1 MNIRT
6 VLFDL
11 DGTLIDTN
19 KLIAA
24 SFAHTFEQ
32 FGFAFTNEEMLAF
45 NGPPLVDTFRAYL
58 PDRVEEMVTIYRE
71 HNIEHHDRYV
81 KVFPHVK
88 ETLKALQEADVR
100 IAVVTS
106 KMHSVAKHGL
116 TFTGLA
122 PYVEHLIAFDDVEH
136 AKPHPESV
144 VHAMGLLN
152 AKRETTLMVGDNYQD
167 IEAGH
172 NAGIRTAGVEW
183 SHKGKDFLESY
194 NPTYMFAD
202 MRDVLK
208 LI

>member
-6 VLFDL
+6 ILFDL

-19 KLIAA
+19 ELIAA

-32 FGFAFTNEEMLAF
+32 FGFAFTEEEMLAF

-58 PDRVEEMVTIYRE
+58 PERVEEMVTIYRE
-71 HNIEHHDRYV
+71 HNKEHHDMYV

-88 ETLKALQEADVR
+88 ETLKALQEAGIQ

-106 KMHSVAKHGL
+106 KMLSVAKHGL
-116 TFTGLA
+116 EFTGLT
-122 PYVEHLIAFDDVEH
+122 PYVEHLIALDDVEH

-144 VHAMGLLN
+144 LKAMDLLN
-152 AKRETTLMVGDNYQD
+152 ANPESTLMVGDNYQD
-167 IEAGH
+167 IKAGQ

-183 SHKGKDFLESY
+183 SHKGKEYLESY
-194 NPTYMFAD
+194 NPTYMLAD
-202 MRDVLK
+202 IQDVLK

>member
-6 VLFDL
+6 ILFDL

-19 KLIAA
+19 ELIAA

-32 FGFAFTNEEMLAF
+32 FGFTFTDEEMLTF

-58 PDRVEEMVTIYRE
+58 PDRVDEMVTIYRE
-71 HNIEHHDRYV
+71 HNKKHHDMYV
-81 KVFPHVK
+81 KVFPHVE
-88 ETLKALQEADVR
+88 ETLKALQEAGIR

-106 KMHSVAKHGL
+106 KMRSVAKHGL
-116 TFTGLA
+116 EFTGLA
-122 PYVEHLIAFDDVEH
+122 TYVEHVIALNDVEH

-144 VHAMGLLN
+144 IKAMSLLD
-152 AKRETTLMVGDNYQD
+152 AKPETTLMVGDNYQD
-167 IEAGH
+167 IEAGQ

-183 SHKGKDFLESY
+183 SHKGKEFLESY
-194 NPTYMFAD
+194 KPTYMFAD
-202 MRDVLK
+202 IQDVLK